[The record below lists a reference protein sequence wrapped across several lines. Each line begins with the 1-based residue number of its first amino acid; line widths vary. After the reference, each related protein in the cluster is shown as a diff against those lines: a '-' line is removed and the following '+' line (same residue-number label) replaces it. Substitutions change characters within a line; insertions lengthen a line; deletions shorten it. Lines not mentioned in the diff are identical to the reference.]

1 MPEADPRPEDRALIG
16 TLMQGT
22 VLRVFPWGIVVD
34 LGLGRVGLI
43 DVLYIDDDDEYAVGQ
58 AVSGYLTDIND
69 KLEHRLRPPHQTP
82 VIDRLR
88 AAGHDI

>member
-1 MPEADPRPEDRALIG
+1 MAVSMSAEEEALVD

-22 VLRVFPWGIVVD
+22 VTAVFPFGIVVD
-34 LGLGRVGLI
+34 LGASRVGLI
-43 DVLYIDDDDEYAVGQ
+43 DVLYVDDDDVYVVGQ
-58 AVSGYLTDIND
+58 QVSAFLTCINE
-69 KLEHRLRPPHQTP
+69 KGEYRLRPPHQVP